1 MSKLPVQT
9 FLDALAQESVLQ
21 TARKIVLAA
30 AKDGV
35 TCPCCGQY
43 VKSYKRAL
51 NAPMVQFLIWLV
63 LAWQKDERWYD
74 FREAPLIQS
83 RRGGGDFPKL
93 VLWGLIET
101 AKAPMQGKRTSGL
114 YRPTTKGVAF
124 VHAHLSVPSHVLLYD
139 NRVLGWSDKNVDV
152 VQALGKHFDY
162 QTLMQESNE
171 EST

>member
-1 MSKLPVQT
+1 MTEQT
-9 FLDALAQESVLQ
+9 QLLSSVHTQQ
-21 TARKIVLAA
+21 TIAAVREVVLSFARS
-30 AKDGV
+30 GT

-43 VKSYKRAL
+43 VKSYRRAL
-51 NAPMVQFLIWLV
+51 NAPMCQFLIWLV

-101 AKAPMQGKRTSGL
+101 VHGTPNGKRTSGL

-124 VHAHLSVPSHVLLYD
+124 VHGHLTVPSHVVLYD
-139 NRVLGWSDKNVDV
+139 NKVQGWSDKNVDI

-162 QTLMQESNE
+162 QTLMQESA
-171 EST
+171 